1 VVVTRTVLGL
11 VAVVVV
17 LVLALLW
24 AMQRR
29 LIFLPDGDPG
39 SAMAVVGPTA
49 REVQL
54 STEDGLEL
62 AAWLV
67 GPTGANRGVHV
78 LFAPGNAGH
87 RGYRAE
93 LARRLAGD
101 GFTVLLLDYRGFGG
115 NPGDPSEEGLA
126 RDARAAHRFLVEHA
140 GARPDRLLYFGESLG
155 CAVVTRLAVDH
166 PPAGLVLRSPFT
178 DLASVGRLH
187 YPFLPVGLLLRDRF
201 DVVGAIRRV
210 HAPTIVA
217 YGAEDVVVPPAQSRA
232 VADAAPGLVRALR
245 LAGAD
250 HNDQVMLD
258 GTEILDAVAEL
269 APH

>member
-1 VVVTRTVLGL
+1 MSRTVLVL
-11 VAVVVV
+11 VGVVV
-17 LVLALLW
+17 LLLVVLW
-24 AMQRR
+24 ISQRR

-39 SAMAVVGPTA
+39 QATAVVGPTA
-49 REVQL
+49 REVLL

-62 AAWLV
+62 VAWLV
-67 GPTGANRGVHV
+67 GPTGADRGVHV

-87 RGYRAE
+87 RGYRAG
-93 LARRLAGD
+93 LARRLATD

-115 NPGDPSEEGLA
+115 NPGSPSEQGLA
-126 RDARAAHRFLVEHA
+126 KDARAAHRFLMDQA
-140 GARPDRLLYFGESLG
+140 GARSDRLLYLGESLG

-187 YPFLPVGLLLRDRF
+187 YPFLPVRLVLRDRF
-201 DVVGAIRRV
+201 DVVAAIRRV

-217 YGAEDVVVPPAQSRA
+217 YGAEDRTVPPEQSQA
-232 VADAAPGLVRALR
+232 VANAAPALVRALR
-245 LAGAD
+245 LSGAD
-250 HNDQVMLD
+250 HNDQVLLD
-258 GTEILDAVAEL
+258 GNEILDAVAEL